1 MLYALSLEPLHS
13 KIRSNLQG
21 LVLPGFNENVVL
33 SAYADDV
40 IVFTR
45 NQGDVVLLTSIIS
58 DFTIASEARVNWRKS
73 EALAVGEWRG
83 GLQVLPQNLSW
94 RRDGLK
100 YLSVFLGKETIV
112 QKNWETS
119 RKKLKLNLKNG
130 NGYCRKCPIEVGF
143 WF

>member
-1 MLYALSLEPLHS
+1 MCRSLMA
-13 KIRSNLQG
+13 
-21 LVLPGFNENVVL
+21 VCVPGFNENVVL

-45 NQGDVVLLTSIIS
+45 NQRDVDILTSIIS
-58 DFTIASEARVNWRKS
+58 DFTTTS

-83 GLQVLPQNLSW
+83 GLPVLPQNLTC

-100 YLSVFLGKETIV
+100 YLGVFLGKETKV
-112 QKNWETS
+112 QKNVTE
-119 RKKLKLNLKNG
+119 KVEGKLKKWKWLVPQMSYRG
-130 NGYCRKCPIEVGF
+130 RV